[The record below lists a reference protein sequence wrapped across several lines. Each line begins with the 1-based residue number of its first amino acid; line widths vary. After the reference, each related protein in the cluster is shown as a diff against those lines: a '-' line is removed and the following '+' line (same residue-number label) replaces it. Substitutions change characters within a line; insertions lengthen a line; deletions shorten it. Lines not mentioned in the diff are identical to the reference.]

1 MKREQFKILNSKFK
15 TMKKL
20 LKYIMILLA
29 VCWTAGM
36 SVSCSDEPDT
46 SNFYT
51 FKGEMISD
59 YLNSRP
65 QFSMFKDV
73 VERAGMMD
81 LLSAYGAYTCFPPTN
96 DAFSAYL
103 SERGLSSISQLS
115 DADCDTITRTHLVRN
130 MYATADMANGVIA
143 SPNMNRRYIE
153 VSHGLDRDSN
163 AVVYLN
169 RSAHIIFALQDDSVQ
184 NGIIQPVNEVLENS
198 NRMISD
204 VMKENPK
211 ISIFTNAIIQTGLKD
226 SLYKYRDAEWNPDE
240 YPRYKYT
247 SHVNRETATVPD
259 TKEYGFTAFVP
270 TDSVLKVKYGITSVE
285 QLYNKACQIYD
296 KMYPED
302 ASGESH
308 DFQNITNPKNP
319 LWRLVAYHIIDRKIQ
334 GWNYLTPRNDIGIIT
349 TKMNP
354 VDWYETMLP
363 HTMLKFEKLTV
374 LKYAGSDQI
383 GERYVNR
390 RYDDE
395 YKVRGALIQRTVE
408 AEYDN
413 EAINGRYF
421 YIDDL
426 LAFDETTRDV
436 VDNVRIRMDFATI
449 FPELETNIIRQ
460 NGDVKQQDPEYDETA
475 KYGRNY
481 YFPNGYL
488 KNVKS
493 SGYFVYRRPHDWY
506 DCYEGDEFNLF
517 GNFDFTF
524 KIPPV
529 PYEGD
534 WQIRLGY
541 AAEGTRGIAQIYLDG
556 QPQGIPLDMTK
567 TLNDASLLG
576 ADWKADYSTM
586 TMTELAADQ
595 KALKNKGYYR
605 GAAGGYRYNQ
615 GSTTT
620 TEFATW
626 YITLRRVLCTA
637 HLDPN
642 QDHYIRIRCVST
654 KQGNDNEFML
664 DYLELVP
671 KSVYGVTD
679 EGQIEDML

>member
-1 MKREQFKILNSKFK
+1 
-15 TMKKL
+15 MKKL

-29 VCWTAGM
+29 GCWTAGM

-59 YLNSRP
+59 YLSSRS
-65 QFSMFKDV
+65 QFSMFKNV

-103 SERGLSSISQLS
+103 SERGLSSIDQLS

-130 MYATADMANGVIA
+130 MYATSDMANGVIA

-198 NRMISD
+198 NRMITD
-204 VMKENPK
+204 VMKENPR

-226 SLYKYRDAEWNPDE
+226 SLYKYRDAEWNPDA

-270 TDSVLKVKYGITSVE
+270 TDSVLKEKYGITSVE
-285 QLYNKACQIYD
+285 QLYDKACQIYD
-296 KMYPED
+296 NMYPED
-302 ASGESH
+302 ANGASH
-308 DFQNITNPKNP
+308 DFDNITNPKNP

-354 VDWYETMLP
+354 VDWYETLLP

-374 LKYAGSDQI
+374 LKYAGTDQI

-395 YKVRGALIQRTVE
+395 YKVRGALIERSVE

-421 YIDDL
+421 YIDEL

-449 FPELETNIIRQ
+449 FPEMETNIIRQ

-586 TMTELAADQ
+586 SITELAADQ

>member
-1 MKREQFKILNSKFK
+1 M
-15 TMKKL
+15 
-20 LKYIMILLA
+20 LA
-29 VCWTAGM
+29 GCWTAGM
-36 SVSCSDEPDT
+36 SISCSDEPDT

-51 FKGEMISD
+51 FKGEMIAD
-59 YLNSRP
+59 YLNNRP
-65 QFSMFKDV
+65 QFSEFKRV

-96 DAFSAYL
+96 DAFNAYL
-103 SERGLSSISQLS
+103 SARGLSSTDQLT
-115 DADCDTITRTHLVRN
+115 DADCDTITRTHLVKN
-130 MYATADMANGVIA
+130 MYATSDMANGVIA

-153 VSHGLDRDSN
+153 VSHGLDTDSN

-169 RSAHIIFALQDDSVQ
+169 RSAHIIFELQDDSVE
-184 NGIIQPVNEVLENS
+184 NGIIQPVNEVLQNS
-198 NRMISD
+198 NRMIAD
-204 VMKENPK
+204 VMMENPK

-226 SLYKYRDAEWNPDE
+226 SLYKYRDAAWNPDE

-270 TDSVLKVKYGITSVE
+270 TDSILREKYGITSVE
-285 QLYNKACQIYD
+285 QLYQKACQIYD
-296 KMYPED
+296 AMYPED
-302 ASGESH
+302 ANSESH
-308 DFQNITNPKNP
+308 DYQNITNPKNP

-354 VDWYETMLP
+354 VDWYETLLP

-374 LKYAGSDQI
+374 LKYAGADQI
-383 GERYVNR
+383 GERYINR
-390 RYDDE
+390 RYDNE
-395 YKVRGALIQRTVE
+395 YKLRGALISRSVE

-576 ADWKADYSTM
+576 SDWKADYSTM
-586 TMTELAADQ
+586 TITELAADQ

-642 QDHYIRIRCVST
+642 KDHYIRIRCVST

-679 EGQIEDML
+679 EGEIEDML

>member
-1 MKREQFKILNSKFK
+1 
-15 TMKKL
+15 MKKL
-20 LKYIMILLA
+20 LRYVMVMLA
-29 VCWTAGM
+29 GCWTAGM
-36 SVSCSDEPDT
+36 SISCSDEPDT

-51 FKGEMISD
+51 FKGEMIAD
-59 YLNSRP
+59 YLNNRP
-65 QFSMFKDV
+65 QFSEFKRV

-96 DAFSAYL
+96 DAFNAYL
-103 SERGLSSISQLS
+103 SARGLSSTDQLT
-115 DADCDTITRTHLVRN
+115 DADCDTITRTHLVKN
-130 MYATADMANGVIA
+130 MYATSDMANGVIA

-153 VSHGLDRDSN
+153 VSHGLDTDSN

-169 RSAHIIFALQDDSVQ
+169 RSAHIIFELQDDSVE
-184 NGIIQPVNEVLENS
+184 NGIIQPVNEVLQNS
-198 NRMISD
+198 NRMIAD
-204 VMKENPK
+204 VMMENPK

-226 SLYKYRDAEWNPDE
+226 SLYKYRDAAWNPDE

-270 TDSVLKVKYGITSVE
+270 TDSILREKYGITSVE
-285 QLYNKACQIYD
+285 QLYQKACQIYD
-296 KMYPED
+296 AMYPED
-302 ASGESH
+302 ANSESH
-308 DFQNITNPKNP
+308 DYQNITNPKNP

-354 VDWYETMLP
+354 VDWYETLLP

-374 LKYAGSDQI
+374 LKYAGADQI
-383 GERYVNR
+383 GERYINR
-390 RYDDE
+390 RYDNE
-395 YKVRGALIQRTVE
+395 YKLRGALISRSVE

-541 AAEGTRGIAQIYLDG
+541 AAEGTRGIAHIYLDG

-576 ADWKADYSTM
+576 SDWKADYSTM
-586 TMTELAADQ
+586 TITELAADQ

-642 QDHYIRIRCVST
+642 KDHYIRIRCVST

-679 EGQIEDML
+679 EGEIEDML

>member
-1 MKREQFKILNSKFK
+1 
-15 TMKKL
+15 
-20 LKYIMILLA
+20 MILLA

-198 NRMISD
+198 NRMIAD

-302 ASGESH
+302 ASGENH
-308 DFQNITNPKNP
+308 DFQSITNPKNP

-395 YKVRGALIQRTVE
+395 YKVRGALIERTVE

-586 TMTELAADQ
+586 TITELAADQ

>member
-1 MKREQFKILNSKFK
+1 MV
-15 TMKKL
+15 M
-20 LKYIMILLA
+20 LA
-29 VCWTAGM
+29 GCWTAGM
-36 SVSCSDEPDT
+36 SISCSDEPDT

-51 FKGEMISD
+51 FKGEMIAD
-59 YLNSRP
+59 YLNNRP
-65 QFSMFKDV
+65 QFSEFKRV

-96 DAFSAYL
+96 DAFNAYL
-103 SERGLSSISQLS
+103 SARGLSSTDQLT
-115 DADCDTITRTHLVRN
+115 DADCDTITRTHLVKN
-130 MYATADMANGVIA
+130 MYATSDMANGVIA

-153 VSHGLDRDSN
+153 VSHGLDTDSN

-169 RSAHIIFALQDDSVQ
+169 RSAHIIFELQDDSVE
-184 NGIIQPVNEVLENS
+184 NGIIQPVNEVLQNS
-198 NRMISD
+198 NRMIAD
-204 VMKENPK
+204 VMMENPK

-226 SLYKYRDAEWNPDE
+226 SLYKYRDAAWNPDE

-270 TDSVLKVKYGITSVE
+270 TDSILREKYGITSVE
-285 QLYNKACQIYD
+285 QLYQKACQIYD
-296 KMYPED
+296 AMYPED
-302 ASGESH
+302 ANSESH
-308 DFQNITNPKNP
+308 DYQNITNPKNP

-354 VDWYETMLP
+354 VDWYETLLP

-374 LKYAGSDQI
+374 LKYAGADQI
-383 GERYVNR
+383 GERYINR
-390 RYDDE
+390 RYDNE
-395 YKVRGALIQRTVE
+395 YKLRGALISRSVE

-576 ADWKADYSTM
+576 SDWKADYSTM
-586 TMTELAADQ
+586 TITELAADQ

-642 QDHYIRIRCVST
+642 KDHYIRIRCVST

-679 EGQIEDML
+679 EGEIEDML

>member
-1 MKREQFKILNSKFK
+1 
-15 TMKKL
+15 MKKL

-29 VCWTAGM
+29 GCWTAGM

-96 DAFSAYL
+96 DAFNAYL
-103 SERGLSSISQLS
+103 SERGLSSVSQLS

-198 NRMISD
+198 NRMIAD

-211 ISIFTNAIIQTGLKD
+211 ISIFTNAILQTGLKD

-395 YKVRGALIQRTVE
+395 YKVRGALIERTVE

>member
-1 MKREQFKILNSKFK
+1 MKRIIR
-15 TMKKL
+15 
-20 LKYIMILLA
+20 YAMILLA
-29 VCWTAGM
+29 GCYMATAV
-36 SVSCSDEPDT
+36 SSCSDEPDI
-46 SNFYT
+46 SNYYT

-59 YLNSRP
+59 YLSSRP
-65 QFSMFKDV
+65 QFSQFKTV
-73 VERAGMMD
+73 VERAGMMKQ
-81 LLSAYGAYTCFPPTN
+81 LSAYGAYTCFPPVN
-96 DAFSAYL
+96 EAFDTYL
-103 SERGLSSISQLS
+103 KNRGLTSIDQLT
-115 DADCDTITRTHLVRN
+115 DADCDTITRTHLVKN

-153 VSHGLDRDSN
+153 VSHGLDNDSN
-163 AVVYLN
+163 AVVFLN
-169 RSAHIIFALQDDSVQ
+169 RSAHIIFELQDDSVE

-198 NRMISD
+198 NRMITD
-204 VMKENPK
+204 VMKENPR
-211 ISIFTNAIIQTGLKD
+211 ISIFTDAIIKTGLKD
-226 SLYKYRDAEWNPDE
+226 SLYKYRDATWNPDAW
-240 YPRYKYT
+240 PRIKYT
-247 SHVNRETATVPD
+247 SHVNKETATVPD

-285 QLYNKACQIYD
+285 QLYDKACQIYD
-296 KMYPED
+296 EMYPGD
-302 ASGESH
+302 ANGSHH
-308 DFQNITNPKNP
+308 DFDNATDPRNP
-319 LWRLVAYHIIDRKIQ
+319 LWKLVAYHIIDRKIQ

-349 TKMNP
+349 TVMNP
-354 VDWYETMLP
+354 VDWYETLLP
-363 HTMLKFEKLTV
+363 HTMLKFERLTV
-374 LKYAGSDQI
+374 LKYAGMDI
-383 GERYVNR
+383 VGERYVNR

-395 YKVRGALIQRTVE
+395 YKVRGALVERTVE

-426 LAFDETTRDV
+426 LAFDTTTRDI
-436 VDNVRIRMDFATI
+436 VDNVRIRMDFSTI

-460 NGDVKQQDPEYDETA
+460 NGDATQQDPDYDETA

-493 SGYFVYRRPHDWY
+493 TGTFVYRRPHNWY

-541 AAEGTRGIAQIYLDG
+541 AAEGTRGIAQIYFDDV
-556 QPQGIPLDMTK
+556 PQGIPLDMTK
-567 TLNDASLLG
+567 QLNDASLLG
-576 ADWKADYSTM
+576 SDWKADYTTM
-586 TMTELAADQ
+586 SITELAADQ

-620 TEFATW
+620 TVFATW
-626 YITLRRVLCTA
+626 PITLRRVLCTV

-642 QDHYIRIRCVST
+642 VDHYIRIRCVST

>member
-1 MKREQFKILNSKFK
+1 
-15 TMKKL
+15 
-20 LKYIMILLA
+20 MILLA
-29 VCWTAGM
+29 GCWTAGM
-36 SVSCSDEPDT
+36 TVSCSDEPDT

-51 FKGEMISD
+51 FKGEMIAD
-59 YLNSRP
+59 YLNNRP
-65 QFSMFKDV
+65 QFSMFKNV

-96 DAFSAYL
+96 DAFNAYL
-103 SERGLSSISQLS
+103 SERGLMSIDDLS

-130 MYATADMANGVIA
+130 MYATSDMANGVIA

-153 VSHGLDRDSN
+153 VSHGLDNDSN
-163 AVVYLN
+163 AVVFLN

-198 NRMISD
+198 NRMIVD

-270 TDSVLKVKYGITSVE
+270 TDSVLRVKYGITTVE
-285 QLYNKACQIYD
+285 QLYEKACLIYD
-296 KMYPED
+296 SMYPED
-302 ASGESH
+302 ANSESH
-308 DFQNITNPKNP
+308 DYQSITNPKNP

-374 LKYAGSDQI
+374 LKYAGADQI
-383 GERYVNR
+383 GERYINR

-395 YKVRGALIQRTVE
+395 YKIRGALISRSVE

>member
-1 MKREQFKILNSKFK
+1 
-15 TMKKL
+15 
-20 LKYIMILLA
+20 MILLA
-29 VCWTAGM
+29 GCWTAGM
-36 SVSCSDEPDT
+36 TVSCSDEPDT

-51 FKGEMISD
+51 FKGEMIAD
-59 YLNSRP
+59 YLNNRP
-65 QFSMFKDV
+65 QFSMFKNV

-96 DAFSAYL
+96 DAFNAYL
-103 SERGLSSISQLS
+103 SERGLMSIDDLS

-130 MYATADMANGVIA
+130 MYATSDMANGVIA

-153 VSHGLDRDSN
+153 VSHGLDNDSN
-163 AVVYLN
+163 AVVFLN

-198 NRMISD
+198 NRMIVD

-270 TDSVLKVKYGITSVE
+270 TDSVLRVKYGITTVE
-285 QLYNKACQIYD
+285 QLYEKACLIYD
-296 KMYPED
+296 SMYPED
-302 ASGESH
+302 ANSESH
-308 DFQNITNPKNP
+308 DYQSITNPKNP

-374 LKYAGSDQI
+374 LKYAGADQI
-383 GERYVNR
+383 GERYINR

-395 YKVRGALIQRTVE
+395 YKIRGALISRSVE

-421 YIDDL
+421 YINDL

>member
-1 MKREQFKILNSKFK
+1 
-15 TMKKL
+15 MKKL
-20 LKYIMILLA
+20 LRYVMVMLA
-29 VCWTAGM
+29 GCWTAGM
-36 SVSCSDEPDT
+36 SISCSDEPDT

-51 FKGEMISD
+51 FKGEMIAD
-59 YLNSRP
+59 YLNNRP
-65 QFSMFKDV
+65 QFSEFKRV

-96 DAFSAYL
+96 DAFNAYL
-103 SERGLSSISQLS
+103 SARGLSSTDQLT
-115 DADCDTITRTHLVRN
+115 DADCDTITRTHLVKN
-130 MYATADMANGVIA
+130 MYATSDMANGVIA

-153 VSHGLDRDSN
+153 VSHGLDTDSN

-169 RSAHIIFALQDDSVQ
+169 RSAHIIFELQDDSVE
-184 NGIIQPVNEVLENS
+184 NGIIQPVNEVLQNS
-198 NRMISD
+198 NRMIAD
-204 VMKENPK
+204 VMMENPK

-226 SLYKYRDAEWNPDE
+226 SLYKYRDAAWNPDE

-270 TDSVLKVKYGITSVE
+270 TDSILREKYGITSVE
-285 QLYNKACQIYD
+285 QLYQKACQIYD
-296 KMYPED
+296 AMYPED
-302 ASGESH
+302 ANSESH
-308 DFQNITNPKNP
+308 DYQNITNHKNP

-354 VDWYETMLP
+354 VDWYETLLP

-374 LKYAGSDQI
+374 LKYAGADQI
-383 GERYVNR
+383 GERYINR
-390 RYDDE
+390 RYDNE
-395 YKVRGALIQRTVE
+395 YKLRGALISRSVE

-576 ADWKADYSTM
+576 SDWKADYSTM
-586 TMTELAADQ
+586 TITELAADQ

-642 QDHYIRIRCVST
+642 KDHYIRIRCVST

-679 EGQIEDML
+679 EGEIEDML

>member
-1 MKREQFKILNSKFK
+1 
-15 TMKKL
+15 
-20 LKYIMILLA
+20 MILLA
-29 VCWTAGM
+29 GCWTAGM
-36 SVSCSDEPDT
+36 TVSCSDEPDT

-96 DAFSAYL
+96 DAFSTYL
-103 SERGLSSISQLS
+103 SERGLSSVSQLS

-198 NRMISD
+198 NRMITD

-226 SLYKYRDAEWNPDE
+226 SLYKYRDSEWNPDE

-270 TDSVLKVKYGITSVE
+270 TDSVLREKYGITSVE
-285 QLYNKACQIYD
+285 QLYDKACQIYD
-296 KMYPED
+296 KMFPED
-302 ASGESH
+302 ASSESH

-395 YKVRGALIQRTVE
+395 YKVRGALIERSVE

-586 TMTELAADQ
+586 TITELAADQ

>member
-1 MKREQFKILNSKFK
+1 
-15 TMKKL
+15 
-20 LKYIMILLA
+20 MILLA
-29 VCWTAGM
+29 GCWTAGM

-96 DAFSAYL
+96 DAFNAYL

-204 VMKENPK
+204 VIKENPK
-211 ISIFTNAIIQTGLKD
+211 ISIFTNAIIQTGIKD
-226 SLYKYRDAEWNPDE
+226 SHYKYRDAEWNPDE

-285 QLYNKACQIYD
+285 QLYHKACQIYD

-395 YKVRGALIQRTVE
+395 YKVRGALIERTVE

-586 TMTELAADQ
+586 TITELAADQ

>member
-1 MKREQFKILNSKFK
+1 
-15 TMKKL
+15 
-20 LKYIMILLA
+20 MILLA
-29 VCWTAGM
+29 GCWTAGM

-96 DAFSAYL
+96 DAFNAYL

-395 YKVRGALIQRTVE
+395 YKVRGALIERTVE

-586 TMTELAADQ
+586 TITELAADQ

>member
-1 MKREQFKILNSKFK
+1 
-15 TMKKL
+15 
-20 LKYIMILLA
+20 MILLTG
-29 VCWTAGM
+29 CWTAGM
-36 SVSCSDEPDT
+36 TVSCSDEPDT

-51 FKGEMISD
+51 FKGEMIAD
-59 YLNSRP
+59 YLNNRP
-65 QFSMFKDV
+65 QFSMFKNV

-96 DAFSAYL
+96 DAFNAYL
-103 SERGLSSISQLS
+103 SERGLMSIDDLS

-130 MYATADMANGVIA
+130 MYATSDMANGVIA

-153 VSHGLDRDSN
+153 VSHGLDNDSN
-163 AVVYLN
+163 AVVFLN

-198 NRMISD
+198 NRMIVD

-270 TDSVLKVKYGITSVE
+270 TDSVLRVKYGITTVE
-285 QLYNKACQIYD
+285 QLYEKACLIYD
-296 KMYPED
+296 SMYPED
-302 ASGESH
+302 ANSESH
-308 DFQNITNPKNP
+308 DYQSITNPKNP

-374 LKYAGSDQI
+374 LKYAGADQI
-383 GERYVNR
+383 GERYINR

-395 YKVRGALIQRTVE
+395 YKIRGALISRSVE

-421 YIDDL
+421 YINDL

-586 TMTELAADQ
+586 TITELAADQ

>member
-1 MKREQFKILNSKFK
+1 
-15 TMKKL
+15 MKKL
-20 LKYIMILLA
+20 LRYVMVMLA
-29 VCWTAGM
+29 GCWTAGM
-36 SVSCSDEPDT
+36 SISCSDEPDT

-51 FKGEMISD
+51 FKGEMIAD
-59 YLNSRP
+59 YLNNRP
-65 QFSMFKDV
+65 QFSEFKRV

-96 DAFSAYL
+96 DAFNAYL
-103 SERGLSSISQLS
+103 SARGLSSTDQLT
-115 DADCDTITRTHLVRN
+115 DADCDTITRTHLVKN
-130 MYATADMANGVIA
+130 MYATSDMANGVIA

-153 VSHGLDRDSN
+153 VSHGLDTDSN

-169 RSAHIIFALQDDSVQ
+169 RSAHIIFELQDDSVE
-184 NGIIQPVNEVLENS
+184 NGIIQPVNEVLQNS
-198 NRMISD
+198 NRMIAD
-204 VMKENPK
+204 VMMENPK

-226 SLYKYRDAEWNPDE
+226 SLYKYRDAAWNPDE

-270 TDSVLKVKYGITSVE
+270 TDSILREKYGITSVE
-285 QLYNKACQIYD
+285 QLYQKACQIYD
-296 KMYPED
+296 AMYPED
-302 ASGESH
+302 ANSESH
-308 DFQNITNPKNP
+308 DYQNITNPKNP

-354 VDWYETMLP
+354 VDWYETLLP

-374 LKYAGSDQI
+374 LKYAGADQI
-383 GERYVNR
+383 GERYINR
-390 RYDDE
+390 RYDNE
-395 YKVRGALIQRTVE
+395 YKLRGALISRSVE

-576 ADWKADYSTM
+576 SDWKADYSTM
-586 TMTELAADQ
+586 TITELAADQ

-642 QDHYIRIRCVST
+642 KDHYIRIRCVST

-679 EGQIEDML
+679 EGEIEDML

>member
-1 MKREQFKILNSKFK
+1 
-15 TMKKL
+15 MKKL
-20 LKYIMILLA
+20 LRYVMVMLA
-29 VCWTAGM
+29 GCWTAGM
-36 SVSCSDEPDT
+36 SISCSDEPDT

-51 FKGEMISD
+51 FKGEMIAD
-59 YLNSRP
+59 YLNNRP
-65 QFSMFKDV
+65 QFSEFKRV

-96 DAFSAYL
+96 DAFNAYL
-103 SERGLSSISQLS
+103 SARGLSSTDQLT
-115 DADCDTITRTHLVRN
+115 DADCDTITRTHLVKN
-130 MYATADMANGVIA
+130 MYATSDMANGVIA

-153 VSHGLDRDSN
+153 VSHGLDTDSN

-169 RSAHIIFALQDDSVQ
+169 RSAHIIFELQDDSVE
-184 NGIIQPVNEVLENS
+184 NGIIQPVNEVLQNS
-198 NRMISD
+198 NRMIAD
-204 VMKENPK
+204 VMMENPK

-226 SLYKYRDAEWNPDE
+226 SLYKYRDAAWNPDE

-270 TDSVLKVKYGITSVE
+270 TDSILREKYGITSVE
-285 QLYNKACQIYD
+285 QLYQKACQIYD
-296 KMYPED
+296 AMYPED
-302 ASGESH
+302 ANSESH
-308 DFQNITNPKNP
+308 DYQNITNHKNP

-354 VDWYETMLP
+354 VDWYETLLP

-374 LKYAGSDQI
+374 LKYAGADQI
-383 GERYVNR
+383 GERYINR
-390 RYDDE
+390 RYDNE
-395 YKVRGALIQRTVE
+395 YKLRGALISRSVE

-541 AAEGTRGIAQIYLDG
+541 AAEGTRGTAQIYLDG

-576 ADWKADYSTM
+576 SDWKADYSTM
-586 TMTELAADQ
+586 TITELAADQ

-642 QDHYIRIRCVST
+642 KDHYIRIRCVST

-679 EGQIEDML
+679 EGEIEDML